1 MIMSRAATAA
11 AAAAA
16 RAAAHNNDD
25 DDSDDDDGG
34 NPPNPPVLFGFDR
47 CLFLCGVVSPLL
59 RASLMNI
66 HSLDSLHTLVSLTN
80 ESLDTTATNV
90 NKTRRAANE
99 APLVVNAIHLQRLK
113 AMRLWATWQV
123 RMAIPLRED
132 DFNELHL
139 EWGVDRMEFETR
151 CKASDASDTP
161 EPPKLKKIGFE
172 IWQTFWRQFKNYC
185 DTKRGAMK
193 IPISYVFREHL
204 VPTPEILAKE
214 YADSDESLMM
224 KVALTGPDF
233 KFDNK
238 TVWNILTRLVG
249 DGSAWPFIKSLADS
263 YNGRKAIE
271 VLKTQSQGT
280 ASISSRQAR
289 AFQILKTTTYDGKS
303 NKSSFDNFVGTLQ
316 FAFTELDDCDII
328 LSGVQKVDYMLTG
341 FTAPE
346 RLAVRNRIINTEL
359 ESDFAECCSHISQYL
374 AKSSIYDGPGGA
386 KRAISSVGSNKKKI
400 KFTNEEWNAL
410 TADEKSA
417 VRALRKKLK
426 KAKATTTPLAA
437 TVPKVAATPRTKVAA
452 VTSTKATVDDDATS
466 DEEVPMKPAAKK
478 NK

>member
-16 RAAAHNNDD
+16 HNHDD
-25 DDSDDDDGG
+25 DESDDDDVEI
-34 NPPNPPVLFGFDR
+34 PPNPPVLFGFDR

-123 RMAIPLRED
+123 RMAIPLREA

-139 EWGVDRMEFETR
+139 EWGVDRMEFESR
-151 CKASDASDTP
+151 C
-161 EPPKLKKIGFE
+161 I
-172 IWQTFWRQFKNYC
+172 
-185 DTKRGAMK
+185 
-193 IPISYVFREHL
+193 
-204 VPTPEILAKE
+204 
-214 YADSDESLMM
+214 
-224 KVALTGPDF
+224 
-233 KFDNK
+233 
-238 TVWNILTRLVG
+238 
-249 DGSAWPFIKSLADS
+249 
-263 YNGRKAIE
+263 
-271 VLKTQSQGT
+271 TQSQGT

-410 TADEKSA
+410 TADEKTA